1 MYTTN
6 FVSISFQRMKIS
18 PTIKFVLLA
27 ASSLTALAGA
37 IMSPTLPSIKEAFID
52 FPLIDVLSRL
62 VLTLPAL
69 FIGFVGPLAGW
80 IVDKIGRKK
89 LLITSLLLYGI
100 GGTSGF
106 YLDHIYLILA
116 GRALLGISVAGI
128 LTTTTTLIGD
138 YFEGKQR
145 NNFLGLQASVMALGG
160 AVYVALGGFLTDI
173 SWRYPFLIY
182 SVAWVLIPI
191 TYVVLYE
198 PKYEEDSYSQA
209 SPQDV
214 QGNGM
219 RYFIYFMAFMG
230 MVIFY
235 MIPVQIPFL
244 MRELSGITNTMVG
257 LAISACTVSAGL
269 ASLNYSRI
277 KGKRS
282 FMYIYAGAF
291 LMNSIGY
298 TIIAFS
304 PGYWGMVV
312 GLILAG
318 IGSGLIFPNSSLC
331 MISIAPLNMR
341 GRWVGGLTTSFF
353 FGQFISPIM
362 IEPLRGF
369 MSLHMTFVWV
379 AGALVFLSAG
389 IILKE
394 YFKPFQP
401 QTT

>member
-1 MYTTN
+1 
-6 FVSISFQRMKIS
+6 MKIS

-27 ASSLTALAGA
+27 ASSLTAMAGA

-52 FPLIDVLSRL
+52 NPLIDVLSRL

-69 FIGFVGPLAGW
+69 FIGFIGPLAGW
-80 IVDKIGRKK
+80 IVDKLGRKK
-89 LLITSLLLYGI
+89 LLVFSLLLYGI

-106 YLDHIYLILA
+106 YLDDIYLILL
-116 GRALLGISVAGI
+116 GRAILGISVAGI

-138 YFEGKQR
+138 YFEGNQR
-145 NNFLGLQASVMALGG
+145 NAFLGLQASVMALGG
-160 AVYVALGGFLTDI
+160 AVYVTLGGFLTDI

-182 SVAWVLIPI
+182 SAAWILIPI
-191 TYVVLYE
+191 SQWVLFE
-198 PKYEEDSYSQA
+198 PQAEEDEMTKHNGQER
-209 SPQDV
+209 PE
-214 QGNGM
+214 NGM

-235 MIPVQIPFL
+235 MVPVQIPFL
-244 MRELSGITNTMVG
+244 MRELPGINNTLVG
-257 LAISACTVSAGL
+257 LAISGCTISAGL

-277 KGKRS
+277 KGKLS
-282 FMYIYAGAF
+282 YMHIYAGAF

-304 PGYWGMVV
+304 PGYWGMVT
-312 GLILAG
+312 GLVIAG

-331 MISIAPLNMR
+331 MIAIAPLSMR
-341 GRWVGGLTTSFF
+341 GRWVGGLTTAFF

-362 IEPLRGF
+362 VEPLRRF

-379 AGALVFLSAG
+379 GGALVLLSIG
-389 IILKE
+389 LVVKE
-394 YFKPFQP
+394 YVNPFKPH
-401 QTT
+401 TVSSASS